1 MYRLRTATGAQTV
14 PEPPALDHTDGP
26 DPRPRERDGQSA
38 LERLAVARIAQDV
51 AAMPASDVVQ
61 LVLWPATIARWARE
75 HDVSAAVAYNMLAR
89 FKPYRRVRE
98 LLAHRLDV
106 PGFVLDHLIDA
117 ARPLPAAQRASADV
131 ERAVPPPA
139 APAPIPP
146 TVRLPAVRDGS
157 NPIERRAVWQVAHQI
172 AALPASVLVQ
182 VVLFPETLAGWA
194 RARGSPAAMVYAM
207 LAGGQPHPGLRE
219 ALARR
224 LGVSQSALALLLDA
238 QRREPAHPS
247 PIVEPPS
254 PRPLPPDDRAPS
266 ADGPAAASTPT
277 ADAENQL
284 SLGF

>member
-1 MYRLRTATGAQTV
+1 MN
-14 PEPPALDHTDGP
+14 EPTDAGP
-26 DPRPRERDGQSA
+26 DPRLRERDGQSP
-38 LERLAVARIAQDV
+38 LERLAVARISQDV

-117 ARPLPAAQRASADV
+117 ARPLPAA
-131 ERAVPPPA
+131 ERATTGGERVVAPPQ
-139 APAPIPP
+139 APGPVSS
-146 TVRLPAVRDGS
+146 TERLPAVRDGT
-157 NPIERRAVWQVAHQI
+157 NPIERRAVWQVAQQI
-172 AALPASVLVQ
+172 AALPASVVVQ

-194 RARGSPAAMVYAM
+194 RARGSPAPMLYAM

-224 LGVSQSALALLLDA
+224 LGVSQAALATLLDGE
-238 QRREPAHPS
+238 RREPVRPS
-247 PIVEPPS
+247 PVVAPPVS
-254 PRPLPPDDRAPS
+254 RDAPDDRAPPPD
-266 ADGPAAASTPT
+266 ARDGAG
-277 ADAENQL
+277 DATSDGRDQL
-284 SLGF
+284 WLGF